1 VTEPPHTAAGPLS
14 PDASPARPQAAWAH
28 AARVLPGTGLSAL
41 IALAATFVS
50 TLHGGPQLLYALF
63 FGVSFNYLSHEA
75 RTRPGI
81 EFCARGLL
89 RLGVGLLGARI
100 TAGQIVALG
109 WATALIV
116 VLGVLSTL
124 CLGLLLARRFGMSR
138 VQGVLSGGAVAICGA
153 SAALAISAVLPREK
167 GGDRFTLM
175 VVVTVTVM
183 STLAMVLYPLLARAL
198 HLPPELAGLFIGA
211 TIHDVA
217 QVVGAGYTLGVET
230 GDIATVVKLFR
241 VAMLALVVVGVSAAF
256 KQAREQAEAARTDA
270 RAPAKQALVP
280 WFLWL
285 FVAMVVLNSAGFVA
299 PALQDG
305 LSTVSRACLVMAI
318 AVLGMKTSFAQLA
331 SAGWRPLVLIL
342 VETLWLAVLV
352 LVCVLL
358 RR

>member
-1 VTEPPHTAAGPLS
+1 VNEPPESATDAAPLGGLAERARA
-14 PDASPARPQAAWAH
+14 ASTQAARW
-28 AARVLPGTGLSAL
+28 LPGTGLSAL

-63 FGVSFNYLSHEA
+63 FGVAFHYLSHEP
-75 RTRPGI
+75 RTKPGI
-81 EFCARGLL
+81 EFCSRTVL
-89 RLGVGLLGARI
+89 RFGVGLLGARI
-100 TAGQIVALG
+100 TASQIVSLG

-116 VLGVLSTL
+116 VVGVASTL
-124 CLGLLLARRFGMSR
+124 CLGLLLARRFSMTR

-217 QVVGAGYTLGVET
+217 QVVGAGYTLSHET

-241 VAMLALVVVGVSAAF
+241 VAMLALVVVSVSVAF
-256 KQAREQAEAARTDA
+256 KRSREEAEAARTDV

-285 FVAMVVLNSAGFVA
+285 FVAMVALNSAGFV
-299 PALQDG
+299 PSPLQDG

-318 AVLGMKTSFAQLA
+318 AALGMKTSFAQLA
-331 SAGWRPLVLIL
+331 SAGWRPFALILAETVWLAALVLG
-342 VETLWLAVLV
+342 
-352 LVCVLL
+352 CVLL